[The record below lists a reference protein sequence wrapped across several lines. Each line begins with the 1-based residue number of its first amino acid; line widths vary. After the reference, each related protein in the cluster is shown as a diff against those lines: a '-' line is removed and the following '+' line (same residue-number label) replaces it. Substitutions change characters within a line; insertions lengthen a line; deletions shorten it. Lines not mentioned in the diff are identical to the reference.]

1 MSLNLKNANKLVSIN
16 ILTYNAQDLIEP
28 CLNSVLKQTYK
39 NFEVLVID
47 NASDDETLKRAKKFP
62 IKTIENKKNLGF
74 SAGHN
79 IGIKQSRGGYVLCLN
94 QDIVLD
100 KDFLKNAVEAMEK
113 NPACRRGRDKI
124 GSVQCKLLKIRNIN
138 QPKSKTIDHTGLV
151 ILKNRRVIARGQ
163 GERDKGQYKAGE
175 IFGVDGAAPIY
186 RRKALEDTKINDEYF
201 DEDFFAYKEDVDL
214 AWRLRLYGWKA
225 VYQPQSIAYHLRTAG
240 ERAVRNYISVAKE
253 RRKLSKFA
261 KFHSFKNDRLMRIKN
276 ELPDLFFRDI
286 LYIIIKEIG
295 AWAYVLIFERYTW
308 KAIKSLIKQIPRAWR
323 KREIIMARK
332 RVGIKTMGK
341 WFK

>member
-1 MSLNLKNANKLVSIN
+1 MSLNLKNVNKLVSIN
-16 ILTYNAQDLIEP
+16 ILTYNGQDLIEP

-47 NASDDETLKRAKKFP
+47 NASDDETLKRAKNFP
-62 IKTIENKKNLGF
+62 VKTIENKKNLGF

-100 KDFLKNAVEAMEK
+100 KDFLKHIVEIMEK
-113 NPACRRGRDKI
+113 DDKI
-124 GSVQCKLLKIRNIN
+124 GSVQCKLLKIRDIN
-138 QPKSKTIDHTGLV
+138 RPKSKTIDHTGLV

-163 GERDKGQYKAGE
+163 GERDKKQYKAE
-175 IFGVDGAAPIY
+175 EVFGVDGAAPIY
-186 RRKALEDTKINDEYF
+186 RRKALEDIKINDEYF

-225 VYQPQSIAYHLRTAG
+225 VYQPKAVAYHLRTAG
-240 ERAVRNYISVAKE
+240 ERAVKNYISIAKE

-261 KFHSFKNDRLMRIKN
+261 KFYSFKNDRLMRIKN
-276 ELPDLFFRDI
+276 ELPDLFLRDI

-308 KAIKSLIKQIPRAWR
+308 KAIKSLIKQIPKARK
-323 KREIIMARK
+323 KREIIMAKK
-332 RVGIKTMGK
+332 RVEVKAMGK

>member
-16 ILTYNAQDLIEP
+16 IVTYNAQDLIES

-47 NASDDETLKRAKKFP
+47 NASEDETLKRAKKFP
-62 IKTIENKKNLGF
+62 IKIIENKKNLGF

-100 KDFLKNAVEAMEK
+100 KDFLKNAVGIMEK
-113 NPACRRGRDKI
+113 NDKI
-124 GSVQCKLLKIRNIN
+124 GSVQCKLLRIRDIN
-138 QPKSKTIDHTGLV
+138 RPKSKTIDHTGLV

-240 ERAVRNYISVAKE
+240 ERAVRNYISVALE
-253 RRKLSKFA
+253 RRKLPKFA

-276 ELPDLFFRDI
+276 ELPDLFLRDI

-308 KAIKSLIKQIPRAWR
+308 KAIKSLIKQIPKARK
-323 KREIIMARK
+323 KREIIMAKK
-332 RVGIKTMGK
+332 RVEVKAMGK